1 VVVAEPG
8 GLLEDMR
15 TTDVRFGFQPGGG
28 IDYWSTPK
36 FEIRLGADYGRA
48 IRNFNDR
55 DSFRLQ
61 SGIVLRFAGN

>member
-1 VVVAEPG
+1 MSVLDFSP
-8 GLLEDMR
+8 
-15 TTDVRFGFQPGGG
+15 GG
-28 IDYWSTPK
+28 IDYWLTPK

-61 SGIVLRFAGN
+61 SGIVLRFGGN